1 MYEIIKITKKRNSNY
16 NLYIKDYRD
25 EKIEIHLDILYS
37 YALYKNYE
45 IDDDTFAQMLIE
57 NEKKL
62 AKQRVLKILATANK
76 TKKEIILKLRE
87 RKFSK
92 DAIDSAIKFVDEY
105 NFVNEENIAQ
115 NLVEG
120 SYSRKKYSKRAMVSK
135 LRQKGIESSIIENTV
150 SLIDDDTEYKN
161 ALYFAEK
168 KIHSIS
174 DEDIYKVK
182 RKLISAL
189 SYRGFSYDII
199 QKVTKEVLKSYQN

>member
-62 AKQRVLKILATANK
+62 AKQRVLKILATA
-76 TKKEIILKLRE
+76 ILKLRE

-92 DAIDSAIKFVDEY
+92 DAIDYAIKFVDEY

-168 KIHSIS
+168 KIRSIS